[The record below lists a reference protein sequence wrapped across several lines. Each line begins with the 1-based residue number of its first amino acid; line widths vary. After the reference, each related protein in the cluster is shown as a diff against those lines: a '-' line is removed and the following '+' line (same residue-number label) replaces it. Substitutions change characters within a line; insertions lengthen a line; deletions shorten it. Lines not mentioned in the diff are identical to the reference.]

1 MNSNVNSTIAMHSL
15 PHECFVLV
23 STDGLNRSIAA
34 WSMHY
39 GPAGSSRISFRS
51 TRAHAASLRGKSGQ
65 AAPRHPRPG
74 QAWIW

>member
-34 WSMHY
+34 
-39 GPAGSSRISFRS
+39 GRCITGRLAARIGFRS
-51 TRAHAASLRGKSGQ
+51 TRADAVRLLGKSGQ

-74 QAWIW
+74 QAWIR

>member
-1 MNSNVNSTIAMHSL
+1 MNSNVNSTIAMHGL

-39 GPAGSSRISFRS
+39 GPAGSSRISFPQ
-51 TRAHAASLRGKSGQ
+51 HAR
-65 AAPRHPRPG
+65 
-74 QAWIW
+74 